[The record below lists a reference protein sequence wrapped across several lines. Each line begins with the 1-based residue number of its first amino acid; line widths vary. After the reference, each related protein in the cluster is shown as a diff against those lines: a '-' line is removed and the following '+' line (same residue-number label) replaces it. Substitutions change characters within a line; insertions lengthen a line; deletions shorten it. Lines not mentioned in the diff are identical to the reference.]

1 MAASTSVE
9 PRAICPWSFLN
20 PTPTLENSYLPLAQ
34 TTKPK
39 TFASIVSGSV
49 ESTVALS
56 QLPAPVV
63 RGDTTYVKIN
73 EALYQEQLKTFK
85 TNLIGR
91 LLLLK
96 GSAPLKLHDLKAS
109 RTSLWNPSSP
119 WRLVPLGKGYFDIHF
134 DTESDMRRIW
144 GGGTF
149 TLASGLFCLS
159 QWQPDFKPGDT
170 LPQTHSQI
178 WVRFYGLSQDYWHS
192 QHLMEIARGVGT
204 PLQLDMATK
213 EKAFGYFAKV
223 LVDVDLASNL
233 PSSLMVERENHCFPI
248 EVIYE
253 NMCDNCGMV
262 GHIIDHCKCMI
273 KDVNNS
279 HYLNGGV
286 EKKQQTKPVVRQ
298 EYSVKPKLQAQHPQT
313 SLTDNEPQPSKEAE
327 IQNFADK
334 VLLKVVDQ
342 ELDRIADLVLNEP
355 VTTQ

>member
-1 MAASTSVE
+1 M
-9 PRAICPWSFLN
+9 
-20 PTPTLENSYLPLAQ
+20 
-34 TTKPK
+34 
-39 TFASIVSGSV
+39 
-49 ESTVALS
+49 
-56 QLPAPVV
+56 
-63 RGDTTYVKIN
+63 TYVKIN

-91 LLLLK
+91 LLLRK

-109 RTSLWNPSSP
+109 LTSLWKPSSP

-144 GGGTF
+144 GGGTC
-149 TLASGLFCLS
+149 TLASGLFRLS

-178 WVRFYGLSQDYWHS
+178 WVRFYGLSQDYWHP

-204 PLQLDMATK
+204 PLQLDRATK
-213 EKAFGYFAKV
+213 ERAFGYFARV

-233 PSSLMVERENHCFPI
+233 PSSLMVERENHCFAI

-262 GHIIDHCKCMI
+262 GHTIDRCKRII

-279 HYLNGGV
+279 HHLNGGV

-298 EYSVKPKLQAQHPQT
+298 EYRVKPKLQAQHPQT
-313 SLTDNEPQPSKEAE
+313 SLTDNEPHPSKEAE

-342 ELDRIADLVLNEP
+342 ELNRIADLVINEP
-355 VTTQ
+355 VTTQQKLSVNV